1 MRGDGA
7 AQNFLASVSDMMAGL
22 LFIFIIKS

>member
-7 AQNFLASVSDMMAGL
+7 AQNFLASVSEMMAGL
-22 LFIFIIKS
+22 LFISIIKN